1 MALPTPNEIVNNPR
15 EFARVF
21 LRILDKSKNLNPL
34 TWNAVQADLHS
45 HRTGRD
51 LVLKARQVGISTYI
65 QGEMFRRAVTS
76 TRSTL
81 TLAHDDDTTS
91 LLRRMAD
98 RFWENCR
105 FNDIQPLRKY
115 ANASLTTYPELN
127 SEAIIAKAGSI
138 QVGRGATLTDIHG
151 SECAFWP
158 DAEKII
164 AGATQA
170 GNPDII
176 LESTPNGSQG
186 YFYELCMEAK
196 DKAGVWNLHFYPWW
210 WEPAYRMPLDP
221 GEDIVFTAEEKYLVE
236 KHNLTAEQIKWRRYK
251 QKELKGL
258 FIQEY
263 PEDEVSCFLTSGNSF
278 FGDLTGI
285 FTAPHGATYQQ
296 GHFYRAG
303 LDWGQSD
310 DYTCMIVVDLTAGCM
325 VDFLHF
331 NRVDW
336 KEIRRRVAE
345 CYHKWRL
352 DYLIAEYNSIGSVN
366 IEALND
372 MGVYAWP
379 FETNNASKAK
389 VMGDTY
395 DVLHSGK
402 FALMDEPI
410 LKHELSGFIANQLPS
425 GLWRLEAGGGGHD
438 DSVIGLALALGDI
451 PVLLQRQTIYDP
463 VRIG

>member
-1 MALPTPNEIVNNPR
+1 MTIPTPAQVLNDPR

-21 LRILDKSKNLNPL
+21 LRILNKEKQLIPL
-34 TWNAVQADLHS
+34 RWNAVQVDLHS
-45 HRTGRD
+45 KRTKRD

-65 QGEMFRRAVTS
+65 QAEMYRRAVTS

-98 RFWENCR
+98 RFWEQCK

-115 ANASLTTYPELN
+115 ANASLTTYPQMN
-127 SEAIIAKAGSI
+127 SEAIIAKAGSV

-151 SECAFWP
+151 SEVAFWP

-164 AGATQA
+164 AGATQS

-176 LESTPNGSQG
+176 LESTPNGAQG
-186 YFYELCMEAK
+186 TFYELCLEAL
-196 DKAGVWNLHFYPWW
+196 DGNSVWVLHFYPWW
-210 WEPAYRMPLDP
+210 WEPDYRIPLDP
-221 GEDIVFTAEEKYLVE
+221 NEVLCYSNDEAHLVE
-236 KHNLTAEQIKWRRYK
+236 KYRMTSEQIKWRRHK

-263 PEDEVSCFLTSGNSF
+263 PEDPVTCFLTSGNSF
-278 FGDLTGI
+278 FGNLTGI
-285 FTAPHGATYQQ
+285 FTAPHNAEWQE
-296 GHFYRAG
+296 GHRYTAG
-303 LDWGQSD
+303 LDWGQAD
-310 DYTCMIVVDLTAGCM
+310 DYTCMIVVDWTELCM
-325 VDFLHF
+325 VDMLHF

-336 KEIRRRVAE
+336 KEIRRRVYE
-345 CYHKWRL
+345 CYRKWHL
-352 DYLIAEYNSIGSVN
+352 DYLVAEYNSIGSVN
-366 IEALND
+366 IEALHD
-372 MGVYAWP
+372 MGIYAWP

-402 FALMDEPI
+402 FHLMDDPI
-410 LKHELSGFIANQLPS
+410 LKHELAGFVANQLPS
-425 GLWRLEAGGGGHD
+425 GLWRLEGGGGGHD
-438 DSVIGLALALGDI
+438 DTVIALALAVGDI
-451 PVLLQRQTIYDP
+451 PVVLDRRVVYNP
-463 VRIG
+463 VRI